1 MPARFGAL
9 RHDDRGAGLD
19 GLGSLFHA
27 LDLADQRSAAGGD
40 ARGITTRIAE
50 RQHHGAGAVLR
61 GVV

>member
-27 LDLADQRSAAGGD
+27 LDLADQRGPTGCNACGIPAGV
-40 ARGITTRIAE
+40 AE